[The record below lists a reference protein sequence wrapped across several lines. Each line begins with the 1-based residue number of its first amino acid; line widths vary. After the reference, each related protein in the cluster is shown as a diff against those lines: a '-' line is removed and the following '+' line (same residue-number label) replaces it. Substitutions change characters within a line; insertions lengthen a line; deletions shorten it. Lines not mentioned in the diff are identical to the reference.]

1 MTKIG
6 TLSYSTLPQRR
17 VESRMGLINRFH
29 RRAGDRPIELEPVRL
44 AGGAHVS
51 VVGESHYQE
60 AIIKTVNL
68 SPLDLL
74 EPDHRVFQALLVR
87 EPGNK
92 YDPNAIGVY
101 SSVGQVGHLSR
112 EAALEYGCVLEEVA
126 RQGASAGICEGL
138 IGRRD
143 ATVPYGIVLRLSI
156 PRICLDEL
164 MR

>member
-1 MTKIG
+1 
-6 TLSYSTLPQRR
+6 
-17 VESRMGLINRFH
+17 MGLIDRFH
-29 RRAGDRPIELEPVRL
+29 RRASGPPIELEAVRL

-60 AIIKTVNL
+60 AIVKTISL
-68 SPLDLL
+68 SALDLL
-74 EPDHRVFQALLVR
+74 EPDQRVFQAVLVR

-112 EAALEYGCVLEEVA
+112 EAALEYGCIFEEIA
-126 RQGASAGICEGL
+126 RQGASAGVCEGL

-143 ATVPYGIVLRLSI
+143 A
-156 PRICLDEL
+156 
-164 MR
+164 